1 MTLRTLA
8 VAAALAIT
16 LPLGACMTSG
26 VKFTMAEVQS
36 LQPGVTTKEEAIALL
51 GKPTSR
57 SAMANGAELLQ
68 WMYTEVVY
76 IASDSRHVGILFGP
90 DGRMV
95 RIAHQYENK
104 T

>member
-1 MTLRTLA
+1 MTFRILA
-8 VAAALAIT
+8 VATALALT

-36 LQPGVTTKEEAIALL
+36 LQPGVTTKEEAIARL
-51 GKPTSR
+51 GKPTAR
-57 SAMANGAELLQ
+57 SSMGDGSELLQ

-76 IASDSRHVGILFGP
+76 IASDSRHVSILFGP